1 MSAGI
6 NPGLHA
12 SLQFLHSASPIVASK
27 HSDNI
32 MAATASD
39 VIWHVA
45 QADVVIL
52 FQSSANAG
60 VVFAVGMKQTGNAM
74 AAKHVLAS
82 SV

>member
-1 MSAGI
+1 
-6 NPGLHA
+6 
-12 SLQFLHSASPIVASK
+12 
-27 HSDNI
+27 

-39 VIWHVA
+39 VIRHVA

-52 FQSSANAG
+52 FQSYAG

-82 SV
+82 SVEGLAWSSVSVQGPV

>member
-1 MSAGI
+1 
-6 NPGLHA
+6 
-12 SLQFLHSASPIVASK
+12 
-27 HSDNI
+27 

-82 SV
+82 SVEGLAWSSVSVQGPV